1 MTIAYTIGHEANYD
15 KLLAESKASGRPLR
29 KTGKGDQG
37 RDPDYPGGWV
47 FETIESAH
55 AAALDAPMLLGSS
68 AVFAMYAIELPGT
81 WDECTY
87 VFNGARHLLVDAL
100 IRCKV
105 DEAWVFWQRF
115 DVEVLALGGDVAQA
129 RAAAEQLLELT
140 SATRASAKATV
151 IDGLKRG
158 IGRE

>member
-87 VFNGARHLLVDAL
+87 VFNGARHLLVDAV
-100 IRCKV
+100 IHCKV
-105 DEAWVFWQRF
+105 
-115 DVEVLALGGDVAQA
+115 
-129 RAAAEQLLELT
+129 
-140 SATRASAKATV
+140 
-151 IDGLKRG
+151 KRG
-158 IGRE
+158 PPQSS